1 MKNKMELKFQ
11 ASLENES
18 LARTAVSV
26 FISCLNPTL
35 EEIGEIKTIV
45 SEAVSNAIIHGYD
58 FDDSKFVVVKCEIED
73 MMISLEII
81 DYGKGIKNVEEAKRP
96 HYSTRPD
103 LERAGMGMTIMETLS
118 SSFEVY
124 SVYGMGS
131 KVIIKKELT
140 HESNYEGESI

>member
-1 MKNKMELKFQ
+1 MKNIMELKFS
-11 ASLENES
+11 ATLENES
-18 LARTAVSV
+18 LARTAVSL
-26 FISCLNPTL
+26 FISPLNPTL

-58 FDDSKFVVVKCEIED
+58 FNDEKFVTLRCELSGNLLT
-73 MMISLEII
+73 ISII
-81 DYGKGIKNVEEAKRP
+81 DYGKGIKDIEEAKRP

-118 SSFEVY
+118 DSFDVR

-131 KVIIKKELT
+131 KVVIKKEL
-140 HESNYEGESI
+140 SNTKTYEGESI

>member
-1 MKNKMELKFQ
+1 MKNIMELKFS
-11 ASLENES
+11 ATLENES
-18 LARTAVSV
+18 LARTAVAL
-26 FISCLNPTL
+26 FISPLNPTL

-58 FDDSKFVVVKCEIED
+58 FNDEKFVTLRCELSGNLLT
-73 MMISLEII
+73 ISII
-81 DYGKGIKNVEEAKRP
+81 DYGKGIKDIAEARRP

-118 SSFEVY
+118 DSFDVR

-131 KVIIKKELT
+131 KVVIKKEL
-140 HESNYEGESI
+140 SNTKTYEGESI